1 MLAIIHAEL
10 IMHDHLIPDAVLLME
25 DGKIVDFGKMKDH
38 PVPEGCEVYDA
49 KGAFVGPGF
58 VDIHTHAAGGTKFN
72 DEPVEA
78 AKFTLHHGTTSVLPA
93 LYFSANLPTLLHE
106 IAIIRDAMHNDP
118 DGRNIAGIYMEAPY
132 LNPKFGGNKANNPWA
147 GPIRKED
154 YDQLIK
160 AVGDD
165 VYVWC
170 VAPEREH
177 IEDFVKA
184 AKAAKPTVR
193 FAVAHSEAAPE
204 QIEALMPY
212 GLCIGTHH
220 TNATGNRPKPDPEVR
235 GVCVDECVNYHRE
248 IYAEQIVDSLGC
260 HVDPYMQRLVRR
272 IKGTDRIILISDA
285 FVDEGPIPPEYEGV
299 TDINF
304 DNTGEIA
311 GSKLTPD
318 IACRNYMVHTGASIV
333 DVFNCA
339 SYNPAKALGFRDRGE
354 IAVGKRA
361 DLVVCDYKVNVKDVF
376 FQGELVK

>member
-1 MLAIIHAEL
+1 MLAIINAEL
-10 IMHDHLIPDAVLLME
+10 IMHDHLIPDAVLFAE

-49 KGAFVGPGF
+49 EGAFVGPGF
-58 VDIHTHAAGGTKFN
+58 VDIHTHAAGGTMFYE
-72 DEPVEA
+72 EPCVA
-78 AKFTLHHGTTSVLPA
+78 AKYTLGHGTTSVFPA
-93 LYFSANLPTLLHE
+93 LYFSADLPELLRE
-106 IAIIRDAMHNDP
+106 IAIVRAARKEP

-132 LNPKFGGNKANNPWA
+132 MNPKFGGNKENNPWG

-154 YDQLIK
+154 YDQLIE
-160 AVGDD
+160 AAGDD
-165 VYVWC
+165 VHVWC
-170 VAPEREH
+170 VAPEREG
-177 IEDFVKA
+177 IEAFVRD
-184 AKAAKPTVR
+184 AKAANPEVR

-204 QIEALMPY
+204 QIEALMKY

-272 IKGTDRIILISDA
+272 IKGNDRIILISDA
-285 FVDEGPIPPEYEGV
+285 FVDQGPVPPEYEGV

-304 DNTGEIA
+304 DMTGEIA

-318 IACRNYMVHTGASIV
+318 IACRNYMMHTGASIV

-339 SYNPAKALGFRDRGE
+339 SYNPAEALGLRDRGE

-361 DLVVCDYKVNVKDVF
+361 DLVICDHKVHVKDVVF
-376 FQGELVK
+376 GGELVK